1 MFLFTKLRY
10 GTKNHHFKNLK
21 PPKKFP
27 KPRYDHPKKEL
38 DVLVDIPAHNHCLL
52 QQLFFVD
59 VIHKVR
65 HTYLGFK
72 SQII

>member
-1 MFLFTKLRY
+1 MTEVWHKK
-10 GTKNHHFKNLK
+10 TSLK
-21 PPKKFP
+21 ESETSEEIPQTDVWP
-27 KPRYDHPKKEL
+27 PKKEL
-38 DVLVDIPAHNHCLL
+38 EVLVDIPAQNHCLL